1 MAIRISGLNSG
12 LDTDSI
18 VQELVSAYRT
28 KQDKYTKA
36 QTKLSWKQDAWK
48 DMNTKIYNFYSKTLS
63 NMRRIGNFTNKKKT
77 TVSDSTKATVTASSS
92 VTNGTQTLK
101 VNKLAKAGYLTGKKL
116 ELGSGEKIEKS
127 TTLAELGISDG
138 TLQLKVGGETKS
150 VEVKAGMTVSDFTK
164 ALNEQGVS
172 ANFDTTQQRF
182 FIQSADT
189 GTSNDFSFVVN
200 EGDKASFNILNNLGL
215 ATAENYDAVAGDY
228 ASASNGSIIGS
239 GKFASMSNQISDNT
253 QVKGLGIQS
262 GTMKFMVN
270 GAEKTVAVDA
280 DTMTVKDLKDAFTA
294 AGMNLQYN
302 SGAGAFVLSSTNP
315 GESVELVANK
325 DADGQESFN
334 VANSLGLATKKAYE
348 AAGVDASNNSDMT
361 FASQVKA
368 QNAEIELNGAVFEGE
383 SNKFSING
391 LNITATGVT
400 TEEMTITTATD
411 VDGIYDMVK
420 GFLKEYSELM
430 NAMEKAYNAPTSKG
444 YEPLTD
450 DEKESMSDKEVEKW
464 ETKIKD
470 SILRRDDTLRGV
482 MSGMSSNMA
491 KVFEINGK
499 NYSLA
504 SFGIKTAGYFNAAEN
519 ESYAYHIDGD
529 PDDSVSSSN
538 EDKLRAMIEEDPD
551 AVGSF
556 FTQLATSVYDNLH
569 EKMGTT
575 TLSSVYKV
583 YNDKQ
588 MKSEYD
594 EYTKTIK
601 KWEDKLKDMEDYY
614 YKKFSAMETALAKLQ
629 SQTNSLSSL
638 LGG

>member
-48 DMNTKIYNFYSKTLS
+48 EMNTKIYNFYSKSLS
-63 NMRRIGNFTNKKKT
+63 NMRRIGNFTNKKIT

-92 VTNGTQTLK
+92 VINGTQTLK
-101 VNKLAKAGYLTGKKL
+101 VNQLARAGYLTGR
-116 ELGSGEKIEKS
+116 ELKASDGEKIDNNTQLSKLGVKS
-127 TTLAELGISDG
+127 G
-138 TLQLKVGGETKS
+138 TLKLEVGGETKT
-150 VEVKAGMTVSDFTK
+150 VEVTDS
-164 ALNEQGVS
+164 
-172 ANFDTTQQRF
+172 
-182 FIQSADT
+182 
-189 GTSNDFSFVVN
+189 
-200 EGDKASFNILNNLGL
+200 
-215 ATAENYDAVAGDY
+215 
-228 ASASNGSIIGS
+228 
-239 GKFASMSNQISDNT
+239 
-253 QVKGLGIQS
+253 
-262 GTMKFMVN
+262 
-270 GAEKTVAVDA
+270 
-280 DTMTVKDLKDAFTA
+280 MTVKDLTKALSEQGITA
-294 AGMNLQYN
+294 NFDSNQQR
-302 SGAGAFVLSSTNP
+302 FFLSSSETGKSHDFNFV
-315 GESVELVANK
+315 VEDQASLNML
-325 DADGQESFN
+325 
-334 VANSLGLATKKAYE
+334 NSLGLATKENFEKVGVTPEQDAELAYKDNAE
-348 AAGVDASNNSDMT
+348 
-361 FASQVKA
+361 
-368 QNAEIELNGAVFEGE
+368 NAEIELNGAVFTGE

-391 LNITATGVT
+391 LNITATGVS
-400 TEEMTITTATD
+400 EKMTISTSTD
-411 VDGIYDMVK
+411 VDGIYNMVK
-420 GFLKEYSELM
+420 DFLKEYNEVM

-450 DEKESMSDKEVEKW
+450 DEKDAMSDKEVEKW

-470 SILRRDDTLRGV
+470 SILRRDDTLRSV
-482 MSGMSSNMA
+482 MSGMSSHMS
-491 KVFEINGK
+491 KVFEVNGK

-529 PDDSVSSSN
+529 ADDSVSSSN
-538 EDKLRAMIEEDPD
+538 DDQLRKMIEEDPD
-551 AVGSF
+551 AVAGF

-588 MKSEYD
+588 MQSEYD

>member
-48 DMNTKIYNFYSKTLS
+48 EMNTKIYNFYSKSLS
-63 NMRRIGNFTNKKKT
+63 NMRRIGNFTNKKIT

-92 VTNGTQTLK
+92 VINGTQTLK
-101 VNKLAKAGYLTGKKL
+101 VNQLARAGYLTGR
-116 ELGSGEKIEKS
+116 ELKASDGEKIDNNTQLSKLGVKS
-127 TTLAELGISDG
+127 G
-138 TLQLKVGGETKS
+138 TLKLEVGGETKT
-150 VEVKAGMTVSDFTK
+150 VEVTDS
-164 ALNEQGVS
+164 
-172 ANFDTTQQRF
+172 
-182 FIQSADT
+182 
-189 GTSNDFSFVVN
+189 
-200 EGDKASFNILNNLGL
+200 
-215 ATAENYDAVAGDY
+215 
-228 ASASNGSIIGS
+228 
-239 GKFASMSNQISDNT
+239 
-253 QVKGLGIQS
+253 
-262 GTMKFMVN
+262 
-270 GAEKTVAVDA
+270 
-280 DTMTVKDLKDAFTA
+280 MTVKDLTKALSEQGVTA
-294 AGMNLQYN
+294 NFDSNQQR
-302 SGAGAFVLSSTNP
+302 FFLSSSETGKSHDFNFV
-315 GESVELVANK
+315 VEDQASLNML
-325 DADGQESFN
+325 
-334 VANSLGLATKKAYE
+334 NSLGLATKENFEKVGVTPEQDAELAYKDHAE
-348 AAGVDASNNSDMT
+348 
-361 FASQVKA
+361 
-368 QNAEIELNGAVFEGE
+368 NAEIELNGAVFTGE

-391 LNITATGVT
+391 LNITATGVS
-400 TEEMTITTATD
+400 EKMTISTSTD
-411 VDGIYDMVK
+411 VDGIYNMVK
-420 GFLKEYSELM
+420 DFLKEYNEVM

-450 DEKESMSDKEVEKW
+450 DEKDAMSDKEVEKW

-470 SILRRDDTLRGV
+470 SILRRDDTLRSV
-482 MSGMSSNMA
+482 MSGMSSHMS
-491 KVFEINGK
+491 KVFEVNGK

-504 SFGIKTAGYFNAAEN
+504 SFGIKTAGYFNSAEN

-529 PDDSVSSSN
+529 ADDSVSSSN
-538 EDKLRAMIEEDPD
+538 DDQLRKMIEEDPD
-551 AVGSF
+551 AVAGF

-588 MKSEYD
+588 MQSEYD

>member
-48 DMNTKIYNFYSKTLS
+48 EMNTKIYNFYSKSLS
-63 NMRRIGNFTNKKKT
+63 NMRRAGNFTNKKIT

-92 VTNGTQTLK
+92 VINGTQTLK
-101 VNKLAKAGYLTGKKL
+101 VNQLARAGYLTGR
-116 ELGSGEKIEKS
+116 ELKASDGEKIDNNTQLSKLGVKS
-127 TTLAELGISDG
+127 G
-138 TLQLKVGGETKS
+138 TLKLEVGGETKT
-150 VEVKAGMTVSDFTK
+150 VEVTDS
-164 ALNEQGVS
+164 
-172 ANFDTTQQRF
+172 
-182 FIQSADT
+182 
-189 GTSNDFSFVVN
+189 
-200 EGDKASFNILNNLGL
+200 
-215 ATAENYDAVAGDY
+215 
-228 ASASNGSIIGS
+228 
-239 GKFASMSNQISDNT
+239 
-253 QVKGLGIQS
+253 
-262 GTMKFMVN
+262 
-270 GAEKTVAVDA
+270 
-280 DTMTVKDLKDAFTA
+280 MTVKDLTKALSEQGVTA
-294 AGMNLQYN
+294 NFDSNQQR
-302 SGAGAFVLSSTNP
+302 FFLSSSETGKSHDFNFV
-315 GESVELVANK
+315 VEDQASLNML
-325 DADGQESFN
+325 
-334 VANSLGLATKKAYE
+334 NSLGLATKENFEKVGVTPEQDAELAYKDHAE
-348 AAGVDASNNSDMT
+348 
-361 FASQVKA
+361 
-368 QNAEIELNGAVFEGE
+368 NAEIELNGAVFTGE

-391 LNITATGVT
+391 LNITATGVS
-400 TEEMTITTATD
+400 EKMTISTSTD
-411 VDGIYDMVK
+411 VDGIYNMVK
-420 GFLKEYSELM
+420 DFLKEYNEVM

-450 DEKESMSDKEVEKW
+450 DEKDAMSDKEVEKW

-470 SILRRDDTLRGV
+470 SILRRDDTLRSV
-482 MSGMSSNMA
+482 MSGMSSHMA
-491 KVFEINGK
+491 KVFEVNGK

-529 PDDSVSSSN
+529 EDDSVSSSN
-538 EDKLRAMIEEDPD
+538 DDQLRKMIEEDPD
-551 AVGSF
+551 AVAGF

-569 EKMGTT
+569 EKMGST

-588 MKSEYD
+588 MQSEYD

>member
-48 DMNTKIYNFYSKTLS
+48 EMNTKIYSFYSKTLS

-77 TVSDSTKATVTASSS
+77 TVSDSTKATVSASSG
-92 VTNGTQTLK
+92 VANGTQTLK
-101 VNKLAKAGYLTGKKL
+101 VENLAKAGYLTGTKL
-116 ELGSGEKIEKS
+116 GLKSGEQIEKT
-127 TTLAELGISDG
+127 TTLSELGISSG
-138 TLQLKVGGETKS
+138 TLKLQVGDETKS
-150 VEVKAGMTVSDFTK
+150 IEVKGDMTVSDFTK

-182 FIQSADT
+182 FITSTDT
-189 GTSNDFSFVVN
+189 GESNDFNFVV
-200 EGDKASFNILNNLGL
+200 EKGDQGSLNILSGLGL
-215 ATAENYDAVAGDY
+215 ATEANYKAVNGDTADTSKMDFATKADAENAKIV
-228 ASASNGSIIGS
+228 
-239 GKFASMSNQISDNT
+239 
-253 QVKGLGIQS
+253 
-262 GTMKFMVN
+262 
-270 GAEKTVAVDA
+270 
-280 DTMTVKDLKDAFTA
+280 
-294 AGMNLQYN
+294 
-302 SGAGAFVLSSTNP
+302 
-315 GESVELVANK
+315 
-325 DADGQESFN
+325 
-334 VANSLGLATKKAYE
+334 
-348 AAGVDASNNSDMT
+348 
-361 FASQVKA
+361 
-368 QNAEIELNGAVFEGE
+368 LNGATFEGE
-383 SNKFSING
+383 SNTFSING
-391 LNITATGVT
+391 LNITATGVSDG
-400 TEEMTITTATD
+400 EMTITTATD

-430 NAMEKAYNAPTSKG
+430 NAMEAAYNAPTSKG

-450 DEKESMSDKEVEKW
+450 DEKDAMSDKEVEKW

-470 SILRRDDTLRGV
+470 SILRRDDTLRSV

-491 KVFEINGK
+491 KVFEVNGK
-499 NYSLA
+499 KYSLA

-529 PDDSVSSSN
+529 SEDSVSSSN
-538 EDKLRAMIEEDPD
+538 EDKLRKMIEEDPD
-551 AVGSF
+551 AVAGF

-588 MKSEYD
+588 MKTEYD